1 MDSYGFHS
9 LVRLSSAV
17 LGALCAR
24 WTGLIQAQNALDDL
38 RTQAVS
44 DRSYWDD
51 GRCGNNS
58 PHSMARVTS
67 TTDYI
72 RWAVT

>member
-1 MDSYGFHS
+1 M
-9 LVRLSSAV
+9 RLSSAV

-38 RTQAVS
+38 RTQAS
-44 DRSYWDD
+44 WLETTKND

-58 PHSMARVTS
+58 PHSIARVTS